1 MRQETKDDYQVRIE
15 RAVEFVLD
23 RIDTPPSPADI
34 ASYSGYSAFHF
45 SRLFALAVGESVSE
59 FVRRIRL
66 ERSAWQLE
74 NTPYSV
80 TEIAFQAGYGSLEG
94 YSRAFRQEFLISPS
108 EFRAEPT
115 RCEIS
120 CVSEVH
126 WSPDGSRSHPLLSI
140 DGESEMELRIENL
153 EAMKVL
159 ALRHVGPYHTI
170 GQKFGELCQYLAM
183 NGIPFNMML
192 AVYHDDPDTVPAG
205 ELTSDACM
213 RVPDDFEI
221 PSAKDGLTLMD
232 IAGGRYVVGT
242 HMGPYSGLGDAW
254 ARFSREIPSMNV
266 TLDSC
271 SPFEIY
277 VNDCTKVPESE
288 VRTDLYFKL
297 VD

>member
-23 RIDTPPSPADI
+23 RIDTPPTPAEI
-34 ASYSGYSAFHF
+34 AVYSGYSAFHF
-45 SRLFALAVGESVSE
+45 SRLFAMALGESVSE

-74 NTPYSV
+74 NTAFSV

-94 YSRAFRQEFLISPS
+94 YSRAFRQEFLISPT
-108 EFRAEPT
+108 EFRTEPA

-120 CVSEVH
+120 CVNEVH
-126 WSPDGSRSHPLLSI
+126 WSPDRSRAHPLLNI
-140 DGESEMELRIENL
+140 AGESDMELRIENL

-170 GQKFGELCQYLAM
+170 GQKFGELSQYLAM

-192 AVYHDDPDTVPAG
+192 ALYHDDPDSVPAG
-205 ELTSDACM
+205 ELRSDACM
-213 RVPDDFEI
+213 RVPADFAI
-221 PSAKDGLTLMD
+221 PATKDGLTLMD
-232 IAGGRYVVGT
+232 IPGGRYVVGT
-242 HMGPYSGLGDAW
+242 HMGSYSGLGDAW
-254 ARFSREIPSMNV
+254 ARFSREIPSLGV
-266 TLDSC
+266 TLDHC

-277 VNDCTKVPESE
+277 VNDCTRVPESE
-288 VRTDLYFKL
+288 VRTDLHFKL
-297 VD
+297 AD